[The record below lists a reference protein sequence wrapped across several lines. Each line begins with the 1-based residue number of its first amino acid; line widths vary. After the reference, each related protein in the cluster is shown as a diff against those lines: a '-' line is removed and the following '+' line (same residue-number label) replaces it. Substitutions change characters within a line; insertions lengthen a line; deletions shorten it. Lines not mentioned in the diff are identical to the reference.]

1 MCNASYMETAALAK
15 KIADIRIASGD
26 NLEQAAGKIGV
37 SRQAYRKWEIGAT
50 ANMKLEHL
58 AKFCDAYGVA
68 IEDMVRASSR
78 PAARIA
84 PRAVDSRAPDEARL
98 LDGFAMATPEIRE
111 AMLDMADRARARFQ
125 PRTEMC

>member
-1 MCNASYMETAALAK
+1 METAALAK
-15 KIADIRIASGD
+15 KITEIRIASGD

-68 IEDMVRASSR
+68 IEYMVRASSR
-78 PAARIA
+78 PVARIA
-84 PRAVDSRAPDEARL
+84 PRVVDSRSPDDARL
-98 LDGFAMATPEIRE
+98 VDGFAMATPEIRE
-111 AMLDMADRARARFQ
+111 AMLEMADRARARFQ